1 MTSMD
6 SANID
11 ADKPVATGA
20 DTPHRSVQEI
30 HAMSGLLFLGIFF
43 GVLVVAS
50 AFGWTADT
58 REGGDWSPS
67 NDGRRCA
74 RC

>member
-1 MTSMD
+1 M
-6 SANID
+6 NVRI
-11 ADKPVATGA
+11 PVATGEA
-20 DTPHRSVQEI
+20 VENQGVLRG